1 MMRSSDAPVGWPVKN
16 SHDTAVA
23 AFATD
28 LDDLEPIIDYGL
40 WYWAAGSREVAFSHQ
55 LLKMLGHR
63 EADARLRLGGA
74 VAMIHPDDRRSTLAK
89 LEGVLRHRQACEHEF
104 RIIGADGAPKVCWSK
119 MRPIIEGE
127 TVVAVRG
134 TCLDVT
140 YLRKTEAQ
148 ARETQE
154 DYRHII
160 ELSPQK
166 PWVAD
171 SSGNILSMGARWT
184 AITGLPTDEALGTGW
199 MKAVHPNDLDA
210 VASMLRDAEERQP
223 LIDGRYRLR
232 TADGSY
238 RWMRTRGYPRKD
250 ANGQIIRWYGL
261 TEDIQEQVEAEQ
273 SLREGEEHYR
283 HAVELSPQIPW
294 TSDPS
299 GNITEVGPRWLELMG
314 MDLEST
320 LGQGWAKALHPEDVP
335 PTYAIWSNCL
345 ETGAPLDIRYRL
357 KHVDGEYRW
366 VRARARPRR
375 DATGQIVRWYG
386 VAEDIHDQVRAEDA
400 LSKAEERYRL
410 ATQATNDLIWDWD
423 VATARVEWTRS
434 LVEGFGYPIEEL
446 GTHLDW
452 WGEHIHPD
460 DRAATLQS
468 FHEAVDGTIQK
479 YLAEYRFRRADG
491 SYATVCDR
499 AFIVRD
505 EQGRAIRAV
514 GAMQDLSEHK
524 RAEAE
529 VRWGATHDYLTE
541 LPNRRL
547 FQERLE
553 QALACAAETNCSVG
567 LLHLDVDQF
576 KQINDALGHGAGD
589 TLLRTLASRLRG
601 VIRPGD
607 TVARLGGDEF
617 AIILPQLGGEQDL
630 TDLVGR
636 LLERMREPFAYDGRV
651 LDCRASI
658 GASLYPEHGSTPEEL
673 LKNADIAL
681 YMAKAVN
688 RAGFVIYEHRMREE
702 IRKRAT
708 MVTRAREAI
717 RENRLIAYYQP
728 KVDLQRQ
735 NRIVGFEALLR
746 WQDLQH
752 GIQLP
757 MTLEAAFEDLEVAA
771 DISDRI
777 IAHAITDM
785 RRWLDQG
792 IDFGHVAV
800 NAAAAEFRRDD
811 FAERVL
817 QKLAEAQVPTSC
829 FQLEVTET
837 VFLGRGAEY
846 VDRALKLLSSH
857 GVQIAL
863 DDFGTGYA
871 SLRHL
876 KQFPVNIIKID
887 QSFVRGMMEDPED
900 EAIIRAVVGL
910 GRSLGISVVAEGV
923 ETAAQHDGLRA
934 IGCSFG
940 QGFLYSRAVCP
951 SAVPALLGSH
961 LQDRALSHVA

>member
-1 MMRSSDAPVGWPVKN
+1 
-16 SHDTAVA
+16 VA
-23 AFATD
+23 NFVTD
-28 LDDLEPIIDYGL
+28 LDDLDPIMDFGL
-40 WYWAAGSREVAFSHQ
+40 WYWAVGSSDVAFSHQ
-55 LLKMLGHR
+55 LRKMLGLHQ
-63 EADARLRLGGA
+63 AGARFGLGGA
-74 VAMIHPDDRRSTLAK
+74 LALIHPEDRLRTQAK
-89 LEGVLRHRQACEHEF
+89 LDAVLRDRQACEHEF
-104 RIIGADGAPKVCWSK
+104 RIVRADGEPRVCWAK
-119 MRPIIEGE
+119 LRPIIENE
-127 TVVAVRG
+127 AVVAVRG

-148 ARETQE
+148 ARETEE

-171 SSGNILSMGARWT
+171 SSGNVLSMGARWT

-199 MKAVHPNDLDA
+199 MKAVHPDDLEA
-210 VASMLRDAEERQP
+210 ATSMLSDALDRQP
-223 LIDGRYRLR
+223 LIDRRYRLR
-232 TADGSY
+232 TAEGMY
-238 RWMRTRGYPRKD
+238 RWVRTRGYPRKD
-250 ANGQIIRWYGL
+250 ANGEIVRWYGL

-294 TSDPS
+294 TADRW

-320 LGQGWAKALHPEDVP
+320 LGQGWTRALHPEDVP
-335 PTYAIWSNCL
+335 ATYVIWSDCL
-345 ETGAPLDIRYRL
+345 ETGEPLDVRYRL

-375 DATGQIVRWYG
+375 DDNGQIVRWYG
-386 VAEDIHDQVRAEDA
+386 VAEDIHDQVRGEEA

-423 VATARVEWTRS
+423 AATERVEWTRS
-434 LVEGFGYPIEEL
+434 LVDGFGYAIEEL

-460 DRAATLQS
+460 DRVATLNS
-468 FHEAVDGTIQK
+468 FNEAVTGTTQK
-479 YLAEYRFRRADG
+479 YVAEYRFRRADN

-499 AFIVRD
+499 AYIVRD
-505 EQGRAIRAV
+505 EHGRAVRAV
-514 GAMQDLSEHK
+514 GAMQDLSERK
-524 RAEAE
+524 RAEEKA
-529 VRWGATHDYLTE
+529 RWGATHDYLTE

-553 QALACAAETNCSVG
+553 QALACAGEMNGKVG

-589 TLLRTLASRLRG
+589 MLLRTLASRLRE

-607 TVARLGGDEF
+607 TIARLGGDEF
-617 AIILPQLGGEQDL
+617 AIILPALGGEQDL

-658 GASLYPEHGSTPEEL
+658 GASLHPEHGSTPEEL

-681 YMAKAVN
+681 YMAKAMN
-688 RAGFVIYEHRMREE
+688 RAGFVVYEHRMREE
-702 IRKRAT
+702 MRKRSS

-717 RENRLIAYYQP
+717 REDRLIAYYQP
-728 KVDLQRQ
+728 KVDLQRR
-735 NRIVGFEALLR
+735 NRIIGFEALLR
-746 WQDLQH
+746 WQDPQL

-777 IAHAITDM
+777 IAHAISDM

-910 GRSLGISVVAEGV
+910 SQSLGISVVAEGV
-923 ETAAQHDGLRA
+923 ETDAQHDGLRT

-951 SAVPALLGSH
+951 ASVPELLMSSNQ
-961 LQDRALSHVA
+961 QDGVLSHVA